1 LFRTNLITPTVV
13 LRVTDALAIC
23 ELQILAYSLELIG
36 IPRIEHPPGMDRSK
50 IPTSYFVTSPN
61 MKQIPNISKDTK
73 DTYIRQNGRFWTH
86 DLALFPQWFFPGTK
100 HLTFITRRPSIE
112 VLPTHPL
119 RFVWYDLEATDY
131 VPEPG
136 SVADLFRVCTAIS
149 DEFYKLQKELDQKI
163 EALVAS

>member
-1 LFRTNLITPTVV
+1 M
-13 LRVTDALAIC
+13 DALAIC

-36 IPRIEHPPGMDRSK
+36 IPRVEHPPGMDCSK

-100 HLTFITRRPSIE
+100 HLPFITRRPSIK
-112 VLPTHPL
+112 VLPTHLSNLSGTILRPQTMCLSLAQWQTYSESIPL
-119 RFVWYDLEATDY
+119 SRMNSTSCGRSWTRRLRLLLLPNPTSHLPIFV
-131 VPEPG
+131 
-136 SVADLFRVCTAIS
+136 I
-149 DEFYKLQKELDQKI
+149 
-163 EALVAS
+163 